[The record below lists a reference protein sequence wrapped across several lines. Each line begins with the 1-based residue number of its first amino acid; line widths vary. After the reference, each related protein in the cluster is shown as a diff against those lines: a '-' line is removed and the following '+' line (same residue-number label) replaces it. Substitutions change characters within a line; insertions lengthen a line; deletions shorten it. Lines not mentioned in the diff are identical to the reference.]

1 MCDRRL
7 LVAERDERIDSRC
20 ATNGRPAGE
29 RDGKSED
36 RCGDDLKPQQPEH
49 AESGDYTS
57 HVLGVNPY
65 AR

>member
-29 RDGKSED
+29 RED